1 MIEYPGRIFF
11 SRWEKPT
18 EESGWFYKIAYQLCT
33 EARSLFM
40 DTDEF
45 ENNDWKE
52 WNVLELHG
60 WHLNP
65 QLHIVWYKGLG
76 VHPYP
81 EEIRRVV
88 YHRKA
93 AQLEELEIS
102 DPFLLHHSHKLIPD
116 EPFKGDPLT
125 NPRDRAR
132 WKERVEEFYEQVQKH
147 AIIYHPGAHQK
158 STWDKLQKMKKI
170 EILNL
175 PDDDYPTRIDNWEIV
190 EINPEFGYADFSKL

>member
-1 MIEYPGRIFF
+1 MY
-11 SRWEKPT
+11 
-18 EESGWFYKIAYQLCT
+18 A
-33 EARSLFM
+33 
-40 DTDEF
+40 
-45 ENNDWKE
+45 
-52 WNVLELHG
+52 
-60 WHLNP
+60 
-65 QLHIVWYKGLG
+65 
-76 VHPYP
+76 YP

-93 AQLEELEIS
+93 AQLEDLEIS

-175 PDDDYPTRIDNWEIV
+175 PDDDYPTRIDNWKIV